1 MLDADRIA
9 LNRALWDVVNEQ
21 FTDAD
26 ALRRWQSD
34 TIEWGLFGNRE
45 DDLRVLGDVDALD
58 VLELGSG
65 TAYFSAWLARRGAR
79 PVAVDLSPAQLATA
93 ARCQAATG
101 IVFPLLEA
109 NAEAVPLPDRSFD
122 LVVSEYGASVW
133 CEPSAW
139 VSEAARLLRPGGR
152 LVFLTNSVLVALCVP
167 DDGGHAQERLL
178 RAQRDVSVVHWPEGG
193 VEFHPGHGAWMAVLT
208 RNGFA
213 VEALHELYAAHDA
226 RTHGYYEIATPDW
239 ASNWPVEDLWV
250 ARLSRPS
257 ERRSTRRTE

>member
-21 FTDAD
+21 FTDED

-45 DDLRVLGDVDALD
+45 DDLGVLGDVRGLD
-58 VLELGSG
+58 VLELGCG
-65 TAYFSAWLARRGAR
+65 TAYVSARLARRGAR

-109 NAEAVPLPDRSFD
+109 NAEAVPLPGNRFD

-133 CEPSAW
+133 CEPAAW
-139 VSEAARLLRPGGR
+139 VAEAARLLRPGGR
-152 LVFLTNSVLVALCVP
+152 LVFLTNSALVALCVP
-167 DDGGHAQERLL
+167 ADGGHAEERLL
-178 RAQRDVSVVHWPEGG
+178 RRPRDVAVVHWPDGG
-193 VEFHPGHGAWMAVLT
+193 VEFHPGHGEWIGVL
-208 RNGFA
+208 RNFGFT
-213 VEALHELYAAHDA
+213 VETLHELYAAPGA
-226 RTHGYYEIATPDW
+226 RTHEYYDIATPEW
-239 ASNWPVEDLWV
+239 AARWPVEDLWA
-250 ARLSRPS
+250 ARLLRAP
-257 ERRSTRRTE
+257 E